1 MNLVTETRD
10 RRQRGNVSIEF
21 ALSVTLLWTMV
32 GGVYSLGHS
41 LYAYNKLTVAVSNA
55 ARFGGR
61 DGLGSSVTQ
70 FADRIK
76 NVAVYGNPEGT
87 GDALLTGLQ
96 TSNVDVAIEQDAA
109 GVPRSV
115 TVGIQNYTL
124 DGVFWTTSLIN
135 KPYATARYAGRY
147 QPYAS

>member
-1 MNLVTETRD
+1 MNLVTEARK
-10 RRQRGNVSIEF
+10 RRQRGNLSIEF
-21 ALSVTLLWTMV
+21 ALSVTLLWTTV

-41 LYAYNKLTVAVSNA
+41 LYAYNQLTVAVSNA

-70 FADRIK
+70 FTDRIK

-87 GDALLTGLQ
+87 GDAILTGLR
-96 TSNVDVAIEQDAA
+96 TSNVDVAIERDSS
-109 GVPRSV
+109 GIPRSV

-124 DGVFWTTSLIN
+124 DGVFWQTSLKN

-147 QPYAS
+147 QPYA